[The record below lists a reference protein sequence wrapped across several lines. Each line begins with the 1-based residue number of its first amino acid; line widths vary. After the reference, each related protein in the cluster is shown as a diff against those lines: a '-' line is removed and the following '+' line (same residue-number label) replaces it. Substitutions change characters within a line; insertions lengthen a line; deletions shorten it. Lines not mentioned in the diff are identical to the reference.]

1 MAERRSSAGPDTA
14 IGLGF
19 RLHIGEENMKSVDV
33 ASVVLATA
41 LLTLTTPAAA
51 RFLSEIFGN

>member
-1 MAERRSSAGPDTA
+1 
-14 IGLGF
+14 
-19 RLHIGEENMKSVDV
+19 MKNVDV

-51 RFLSEIFGN
+51 GFLSEIFGN

>member
-1 MAERRSSAGPDTA
+1 
-14 IGLGF
+14 
-19 RLHIGEENMKSVDV
+19 MKNTGV

-51 RFLSEIFGN
+51 GFLSEIFGN

>member
-1 MAERRSSAGPDTA
+1 
-14 IGLGF
+14 
-19 RLHIGEENMKSVDV
+19 MKSVDV